1 MFFYLHSLNLVFY
14 DRLDGPPIAQISLIN
29 KTLLEAQQILKSG
42 CPPASALTN
51 LTIEYDVSVMQSV
64 EFSLGPLLIEIE
76 RPLND
81 PLGLVLSNY
90 STAAVDIAQA
100 AAMPDDAVQPAGVYV
115 ASILPASI
123 ADRCG
128 ALALGDQIL
137 SVDETVVEQTALA
150 PDDVMALLEAPA
162 ARGYTQLQ
170 IMPGYALARRGE

>member
-1 MFFYLHSLNLVFY
+1 MCVSVT
-14 DRLDGPPIAQISLIN
+14 RPQVSLIN
-29 KTLLEAQQILKSG
+29 KTLLEAQQILK
-42 CPPASALTN
+42 ASSAGLTN

-90 STAAVDIAQA
+90 SPAAVDIATA
-100 AAMPDDAVQPAGVYV
+100 ASMPDDLQPAGVYV
-115 ASILPASI
+115 ASILAASI

-128 ALALGDQIL
+128 ALSLGDQIL
-137 SVDETVVEQTALA
+137 SVDETAVEHAPLA

-162 ARGYTQLQ
+162 TKGYTQLQ
-170 IMPGYALARRGE
+170 IMPCHAIARRGKCDWAIGRVRIGTQNT